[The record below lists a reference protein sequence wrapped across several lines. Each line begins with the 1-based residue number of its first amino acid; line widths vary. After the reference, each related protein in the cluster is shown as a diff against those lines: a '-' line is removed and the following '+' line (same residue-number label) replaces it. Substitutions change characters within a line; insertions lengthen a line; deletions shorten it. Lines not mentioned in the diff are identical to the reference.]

1 MYECSFNQQ
10 SLSSSTPCGMLII
23 TVCVYVG
30 DVCACVVCVWCVC
43 MHVVCAAAAI
53 LCTDYML
60 LNTHCVEIAATQPC
74 IGGRIRYV
82 EWNDLSAHLCVDCA
96 HRVLFLAS
104 VAFCQVSPL
113 ESLYSPPAHV

>member
-1 MYECSFNQQ
+1 
-10 SLSSSTPCGMLII
+10 MLII
-23 TVCVYVG
+23 TVRVCVRAYVCGVCVYG
-30 DVCACVVCVWCVC
+30 
-43 MHVVCAAAAI
+43 VCAAAAI

-60 LNTHCVEIAATQPC
+60 LNTHCVEITATQPC

-82 EWNDLSAHLCVDCA
+82 EWPRSDLSAHLCVDCA